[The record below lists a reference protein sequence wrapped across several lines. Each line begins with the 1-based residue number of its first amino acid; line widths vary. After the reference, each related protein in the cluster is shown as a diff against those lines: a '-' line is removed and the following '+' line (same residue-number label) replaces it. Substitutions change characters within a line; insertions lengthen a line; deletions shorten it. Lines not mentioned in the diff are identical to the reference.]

1 MVKIEFTKI
10 ERDNEDLQYNL
21 RKRMLDIEMKVS
33 CSVEEIGKTMEEVH
47 WFKKHMESYV
57 KMAKE
62 KGVKESCKKLEN

>member
-1 MVKIEFTKI
+1 
-10 ERDNEDLQYNL
+10 
-21 RKRMLDIEMKVS
+21 MLDIEMKVS